1 MKNYNN
7 HEVFVAENCQD
18 VKLKAPSWPEIIL
31 NSGVISRGFS
41 IFLYSVIL
49 GRGEGSLS
57 IIQYLTEA
65 YICSKDDP

>member
-7 HEVFVAENCQD
+7 QEVFVAENCQD
-18 VKLKAPSWPEIIL
+18 VNLKAPSWPEIIL
-31 NSGVISRGFS
+31 NSGVISQGFS
-41 IFLYSVIL
+41 IFLYSVIW
-49 GRGEGSLS
+49 RKKKSLS

>member
-49 GRGEGSLS
+49 GGGRGESFYNSVFNWGL
-57 IIQYLTEA
+57 YL
-65 YICSKDDP
+65 